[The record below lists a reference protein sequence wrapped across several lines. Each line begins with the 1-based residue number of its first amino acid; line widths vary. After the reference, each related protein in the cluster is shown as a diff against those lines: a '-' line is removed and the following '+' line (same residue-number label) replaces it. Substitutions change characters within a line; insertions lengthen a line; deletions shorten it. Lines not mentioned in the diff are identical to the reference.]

1 MGDRRPVSRILGSVK
16 PIHPAMPPTPTP
28 TPCLRRRLVNATR
41 RLAKVFR
48 ALMFRKQVP
57 APPTP
62 FPHRNHALM
71 WSYEEAQNAHNARLE
86 SHFKAAGGSVL
97 TLPFCY
103 VEWAV

>member
-1 MGDRRPVSRILGSVK
+1 MGVRYPVRRVIVGLES
-16 PIHPAMPPTPTP
+16 PIRFAMPPP
-28 TPCLRRRLVNATR
+28 PCLRRLAAATR

-48 ALMFRKQVP
+48 ALRFRKQVP

-62 FPHRNHALM
+62 FPHRTHALM

-86 SHFKAAGGSVL
+86 RHFKAAGGSVL